1 MNAFKRT
8 YRLLVAALLFVM
20 AVGTAD
26 ACPNCKE
33 AFSTKASTGKTDM
46 GGATKDKTTPKVKQG
61 SVGNSYSVSIL
72 LMLGMP
78 ITVLGGIGMIIYN
91 QAQRGKK
98 LQAEQE
104 NDIH

>member
-1 MNAFKRT
+1 MITFKSK
-8 YRLLVAALLFVM
+8 YKLILSALLFVM
-20 AVGTAD
+20 AVGIAD

-33 AFSTKASTGKTDM
+33 AFSTEASTGKTDM
-46 GGATKDKTTPKVKQG
+46 GGATKGNDAPKVKQA

-78 ITVLGGIGMIIYN
+78 ITVLGGIGLIIYN

-98 LQAEQE
+98 LQAEHATT
-104 NDIH
+104 IH